1 MCELCEI
8 QQETG
13 LSDETIMRIVR
24 VVEAAEKAHLEHTVL
39 SIMYVLDVPNLTITS
54 EQAQRAAEDLD
65 YQGVK
70 VTENI
75 AADWSAMTYSIERGK
90 VQNEDTAKPLTDGS
104 NELKPLKEGEVSPEN
119 DLAQLFKVLG
129 LEF

>member
-13 LSDETIMRIVR
+13 LSDETIMRIVK

-39 SIMYVLDVPNLTITS
+39 SIMYVLDIPNLTITS
-54 EQAQRAAEDLD
+54 EQAQRAAEDID

-75 AADWSAMTYSIERGK
+75 SADWSAMTYSVERGK
-90 VQNEDTAKPLTDGS
+90 EQAPNKEDATDVGT
-104 NELKPLKEGEVSPEN
+104 LKPLKDGEVSPQNE
-119 DLAQLFKVLG
+119 LAQLFKALG